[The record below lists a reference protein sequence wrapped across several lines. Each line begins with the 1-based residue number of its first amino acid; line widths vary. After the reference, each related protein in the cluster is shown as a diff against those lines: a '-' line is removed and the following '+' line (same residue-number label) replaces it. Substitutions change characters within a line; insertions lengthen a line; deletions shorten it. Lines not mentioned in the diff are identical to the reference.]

1 MAKRTLSLT
10 LPDGTVA
17 ERTTAHAY
25 THVLVMVESTEPLV
39 RGAECTLARVAQER
53 AEDAACGRPADW
65 NAGYYAAC
73 ERIAQRTLQRV
84 QGRAQVWGA
93 CSWHQTRATAEKA
106 LRTQQGRWAGRPDV
120 QFSIHEVPVV

>member
-1 MAKRTLSLT
+1 MAKRTFSLT
-10 LPDGTVA
+10 LPDGTEA
-17 ERTTAHAY
+17 TRTTDRTY

-73 ERIAQRTLQRV
+73 ERTAQRTLRRM
-84 QGRAQVWGA
+84 QGRAQVWSA
-93 CSWHQTRATAEKA
+93 YSWHQTRAAAEKA
-106 LRTQQGRWAGRPDV
+106 LRTLQGRWAGRPDV